1 MTLLDWAL
9 LALYF
14 GGLVLIGVQTI
25 KRIEDSHDFAV
36 AGNRIVWPVFFGS
49 LAAAFLGGGASIGNA
64 GAAYADGYVYMFA
77 FFAFAVQTLLVG
89 AFVAPRLKRYAGAHT
104 VGDVMDEH
112 YGRAARLLTGVLSI
126 ALCAGIL
133 GAQALAI
140 GTVVNA
146 TIKVETVPAILI
158 GMGIV
163 VLYSTFGGAWAVI
176 QTDMLQFVFLGVF
189 LPVALLI
196 GIAKSGGAAELVASV
211 PDLHTSFL
219 GNWTWVAFVGVF
231 VAFLLGETLVPP
243 YAQRTFSTP
252 DSRHARI
259 GMMLSGVFAFAF
271 FFVAASLGLV
281 ALNLFPGIA
290 ADQAL
295 PTIVMELMP
304 VGLVGLLVAALLA
317 VVMSTASSYLNSIAV
332 VFTKDIYQPFVNPD
346 VGPRQRLWM
355 ERALSVVVGAGATV
369 FAVTVPSIVD
379 ALLYS
384 YSLWAPTVIIP
395 LLGAVLFNV
404 RSSAAALAA
413 IVAGGTVTAVWTW
426 GVNEPFG
433 VTGLIAGVLAN
444 LVTFAAVAAATRPPS
459 APAPSVVP
467 VPTSEEI

>member
-1 MTLLDWAL
+1 MTILDWAL

-14 GGLVLIGVQTI
+14 AALVVIGVQTMRRV
-25 KRIEDSHDFAV
+25 KSSDDFAV
-36 AGNRIVWPVFFGS
+36 AGNRIIWPVFFGS
-49 LAAAFLGGGASIGNA
+49 LAAAFLGGGASLGNA
-64 GAAYADGYVYMFA
+64 GAAYSDGYVYMFA
-77 FFAFAVQTLLVG
+77 FFAFAIQTLLIG

-112 YGRAARLLTGVLSI
+112 YGPVARLLTGVLSI
-126 ALCAGIL
+126 GLCAGIL

-146 TIKVETVPAILI
+146 TIDVPTVPAILI

-163 VLYSTFGGAWAVI
+163 ILYSTFGGAWAVI

-196 GIAKSGGAAELVASV
+196 GVAKSGGAAELVANV

-219 GNWTWVAFVGVF
+219 GDWTWVAFIGVF

-243 YAQRTFSTP
+243 YAQRTFATP
-252 DSRHARI
+252 DSHHARK

-281 ALNLFPGIA
+281 ALNLFPGIEP
-290 ADQAL
+290 DQAL

-317 VVMSTASSYLNSIAV
+317 VVMSTASSYLNSTAV
-332 VFTKDIYQPFVNPD
+332 VFTKDIYEPFIRPD
-346 VGPRQRLWM
+346 LGGRERLWI
-355 ERALSVVVGAGATV
+355 ERVLSVVVGAAATV
-369 FAVTVPSIVD
+369 FAITVPSIVD

-395 LLGAVLFNV
+395 LLGAVLFGV
-404 RSSAAALAA
+404 RSRPAAIAA
-413 IVAGGTVTAVWTW
+413 IVAGGVVTGVWTW
-426 GVNEPFG
+426 VLHEPFAI
-433 VTGLIAGVLAN
+433 TGLIAGVVTN
-444 LVTFAAVAAATRPPS
+444 LVVYVAVAGLRSTD
-459 APAPSVVP
+459 APSTP
-467 VPTSEEI
+467 VTTIKEMS

>member
-1 MTLLDWAL
+1 MTILDWAL

-14 GGLVLIGVQTI
+14 VVLVVIGVQTI
-25 KRIEDSHDFAV
+25 KRIESSDDFAV
-36 AGNRIVWPVFFGS
+36 AGNRIIWPVFFGS

-64 GAAYADGYVYMFA
+64 GAAFSDGYVYMFA
-77 FFAFAVQTLLVG
+77 FFAFAVQTILVG

-112 YGRAARLLTGVLSI
+112 YGRTARLLTGILSI

-146 TIKVETVPAILI
+146 TIKIETVSAILV
-158 GMGIV
+158 GMAIV
-163 VLYSTFGGAWAVI
+163 ILYSTFGGAWAVI

-196 GIAKSGGAAELVASV
+196 GVAKSGGASELVASV

-219 GNWTWVAFVGVF
+219 GNWTWAAFIGVF
-231 VAFLLGETLVPP
+231 IAFLLGETLVPP

-252 DSRHARI
+252 DSRHARL
-259 GMMLSGVFAFAF
+259 GFMLSGVFAFAF

-281 ALNLFPGIA
+281 ALKLFPGITP
-290 ADQAL
+290 DQAL
-295 PTIVMELMP
+295 PTVVMELMP

-332 VFTKDIYQPFVNPD
+332 VFTKDIYQPFINPE
-346 VGPRQRLWM
+346 VGGRQRLWI
-355 ERALSVVVGAGATV
+355 ERGLSVVVGAAATV

-395 LLGAVLFNV
+395 LLGAVLFGV
-404 RSSAAALAA
+404 RSRAAALAA
-413 IVAGGTVTAVWTW
+413 IVAGGVVTAVWTW
-426 GVNEPFG
+426 GLNEPFG
-433 VTGLIAGVLAN
+433 VTGLIAGVLSN
-444 LVTFAAVAAATRPPS
+444 LAVFVTVAAVNRP
-459 APAPSVVP
+459 AAPSSTLRVP
-467 VPTSEEI
+467 VTEEI

>member
-1 MTLLDWAL
+1 MTFLDWAI

-14 GGLVLIGVQTI
+14 TALVVIGIQTI
-25 KRIEDSHDFAV
+25 KRIESPDDFAV
-36 AGNRIVWPVFFGS
+36 AGNRIIWPVFFGS

-64 GAAYADGYVYMFA
+64 GAAFSDGYVYMFA
-77 FFAFAVQTLLVG
+77 FYAFAVQTLLVG

-104 VGDVMDEH
+104 VGDVMEAH
-112 YGRAARLLTGVLSI
+112 YGRESRLLTGLLSI

-146 TIKVETVPAILI
+146 TVQVPTVPAILI
-158 GMGIV
+158 GMAVV

-176 QTDMLQFVFLGVF
+176 QTDMLQFVFLGVC

-196 GIAKSGGAAELVASV
+196 GIARSGGASELIASV

-219 GNWTWVAFVGVF
+219 GDWTWLAFVSVF

-252 DSRHARI
+252 DSRHARL
-259 GMMLSGVFAFAF
+259 GFMLSGVFAFAF

-281 ALNLFPGIA
+281 ALKLFPGIEP
-290 ADQAL
+290 DQAL

-304 VGLVGLLVAALLA
+304 VGVVGLLVAALLA

-332 VFTKDIYQPFVNPD
+332 VFTKDIYQPFINPD
-346 VGPRQRLWM
+346 VAPRQRLWM
-355 ERALSVVVGAGATV
+355 ERGLSVVVGCAATI
-369 FAVTVPSIVD
+369 FAITVPSIVD

-384 YSLWAPTVIIP
+384 YSLWAPTIIIP
-395 LLGAVLFNV
+395 LLGAVLFGV
-404 RSSAAALAA
+404 RSRPAALAA
-413 IVAGGTVTAVWTW
+413 IVAGGVVTSVWTW
-426 GVNEPFG
+426 VLHEPYG
-433 VTGLIAGVLAN
+433 VTGLIAGVLTN
-444 LVTFAAVAAATRPPS
+444 LVVFTAVAATRPARRSPAS
-459 APAPSVVP
+459 ARTV
-467 VPTSEEI
+467 TEEVS